1 MVRLLVPIHLLKN
14 QSSLQVY
21 ETSLLLAVAFG
32 SLRHASAIVP
42 HLVPD
47 LYRSCPVYSQY
58 VTSAILVSS
67 IYHLLAN
74 YPSQGPFTQ
83 HMDSIRHQLFLK
95 DSAARKWLTSLATC
109 LRKRQYA
116 VFDRETRRSTILHAL
131 GLQEGDPGLSEHLGS
146 LAVLAAVDS
155 LRAKAR
161 ETAWTVMRSAYR
173 ELACHVDSTNTRS
186 WLERSLCLGSTIS
199 EAFTIPLEQFL
210 DQQNSLGAVRA
221 KEGIEGR
228 WIVCKIR
235 P

>member
-1 MVRLLVPIHLLKN
+1 M
-14 QSSLQVY
+14 
-21 ETSLLLAVAFG
+21 LLAIAFG
-32 SLRHASAIVP
+32 SLRHTSAIVP

-47 LYRSCPVYSQY
+47 LYLSCPVHGQY
-58 VTSAILVSS
+58 VTPAILVSS
-67 IYHLLAN
+67 IHHLLAK

-83 HMDSIRHQLFLK
+83 HMDSIPHQLFPK

-116 VFDRETRRSTILHAL
+116 VFDRETRRSTILHTL
-131 GLQEGDPGLSEHLGS
+131 GLQEEVPGLLEHLGLS
-146 LAVLAAVDS
+146 AVLAAVDS

-210 DQQNSLGAVRA
+210 DQQKSLGAVRA

-235 P
+235 S

>member
-1 MVRLLVPIHLLKN
+1 
-14 QSSLQVY
+14 
-21 ETSLLLAVAFG
+21 
-32 SLRHASAIVP
+32 
-42 HLVPD
+42 
-47 LYRSCPVYSQY
+47 
-58 VTSAILVSS
+58 
-67 IYHLLAN
+67 
-74 YPSQGPFTQ
+74 
-83 HMDSIRHQLFLK
+83 MDSIPHQLFPK
-95 DSAARKWLTSLATC
+95 DSAARKWLNSLATC

-131 GLQEGDPGLSEHLGS
+131 GLQEEVPGLSEHLGL

-186 WLERSLCLGSTIS
+186 WLERSLCLASTIS

-235 P
+235 S